1 MRVQQSLFTVL
12 VLLSISSK
20 ISAQNIAVN
29 STGSLPDT
37 SAMLDVS
44 STVKGFLAPR
54 MTTAQRNAI
63 PLPATGLLI
72 YNTSTSAFNVNTGT
86 PNAPSWTVVGSSGS
100 TTNTLTSSI
109 NTLTSTVNGV
119 ASTAPA
125 VNTVSNSSNTNTL
138 STTVNGIT
146 GTGVSIINSNAL
158 SLSSTN
164 LTSTVNGV
172 ASSALDL
179 SPAISAN
186 TWSKSGNAG
195 TTAGTNFIGT
205 TDAVD
210 FVLKT
215 NNSERMRINSSGNL
229 SLTGTAS
236 GAMTDSVLTINTSNG
251 TVRYLSTGRFIIGGT
266 DWSVTGNSSTNASN
280 NFIGTTNAVDFVTR
294 TNNVERMR
302 VSSTG
307 YVGIG
312 TNAPTNALHVVASSN
327 PLLLSGV
334 QSGAT
339 TDSVLTINTTN
350 GIVRY
355 LNTNRFTSNSTWSLT
370 GNANTTAGTNFIG
383 TTNAIDFVT
392 KTNNTERL
400 RITSTGKI
408 GIGTTSP
415 NYFLHLHDATV
426 SPSSGTWMQI
436 SNNASGSGSYDGF
449 YYGVSASGAPEI
461 WAENN
466 LDIVTGSGTT
476 NKYTMR
482 LTSAGYVGIGTTSP
496 GSALDV
502 KGTIRLSGATSGY
515 VGFAPAAAAGT
526 TVYTLPSSDGTNG
539 QALTT
544 NGSGVLSWSTISSGG
559 SGSTGGWNL
568 SGNSGTGS
576 SNYIGTSD
584 NQPLTFKVNGAQ
596 AGYLGLTSSY
606 TTTFGIGAQATYQST
621 ALGASANANSGN
633 QAVAIGYTA
642 TASGYRSIA
651 IGSSAYANSSQN
663 EAIAI
668 GYNTEVDTYQGIA
681 IGSGASTSSGNATLA
696 VGVNAKATGYQ
707 ATAIGNGATA
717 TAQNSTAIGN
727 GASVSNANYISI
739 GNTSVTAIRGQVN
752 FTTYSD
758 GRFKTNI
765 KEDVHGLDFI
775 LKLRPVTYNW
785 DIHKF
790 NAYTRGG
797 EYTITNVAYNPDE
810 EEAIRKKESITYT
823 GFIAQEVEQAAKNAN
838 FNFSGVL
845 KPLNNKDAY
854 SLSYAEFVVPLVK
867 SVQELNEQNQQLSK
881 RLDEQQQLIE
891 NLIKQVN
898 ELKNK

>member
-1 MRVQQSLFTVL
+1 MRVQQSFFTVL
-12 VLLSISSK
+12 VLLITSSK

-63 PLPATGLLI
+63 PLPATGLLV

-86 PNAPSWTVVGSSGS
+86 PNAPSWTPVGAAGS
-100 TTNTLTSSI
+100 TTNTLISNT
-109 NTLTSTVNGV
+109 NTLTSTVNGIAAT
-119 ASTAPA
+119 ASA
-125 VNTVSNSSNTNTL
+125 VNSVSNSSNANTL
-138 STTVNGIT
+138 STTVNGVT
-146 GTGVSIINSNAL
+146 GTGASIINTNTL
-158 SLSSTN
+158 SLNSVN
-164 LTSTVNGV
+164 LTSTVNGI

-186 TWSKSGNAG
+186 AWAKSGNAG
-195 TTAGTNFIGT
+195 TTAGTHFIGT

-210 FVLKT
+210 LVLKT
-215 NNSERMRINSSGNL
+215 NNSERMRINSNGNL
-229 SLTGTAS
+229 LLSGTAA
-236 GAMTDSVLTINTSNG
+236 GTMTDSILTINTSNG
-251 TVRYLSTGRFIIGGT
+251 TVRYLSTGRFTSGGT
-266 DWSVTGNSSTNASN
+266 NWSVAGNASTSAST

-294 TNNVERMR
+294 TNNLERMR
-302 VSSTG
+302 VSS
-307 YVGIG
+307 
-312 TNAPTNALHVVASSN
+312 S
-327 PLLLSGV
+327 
-334 QSGAT
+334 
-339 TDSVLTINTTN
+339 
-350 GIVRY
+350 
-355 LNTNRFTSNSTWSLT
+355 
-370 GNANTTAGTNFIG
+370 
-383 TTNAIDFVT
+383 
-392 KTNNTERL
+392 
-400 RITSTGKI
+400 
-408 GIGTTSP
+408 
-415 NYFLHLHDATV
+415 
-426 SPSSGTWMQI
+426 
-436 SNNASGSGSYDGF
+436 
-449 YYGVSASGAPEI
+449 
-461 WAENN
+461 
-466 LDIVTGSGTT
+466 
-476 NKYTMR
+476 
-482 LTSAGYVGIGTTSP
+482 GYVGIGTTSP

-515 VGFAPAAAAGT
+515 VGFTPAAAAGS

-544 NGSGVLSWSTISSGG
+544 NGSGVLSWSTISS
-559 SGSTGGWNL
+559 SGSSGSSGGWSL
-568 SGNSGTGS
+568 SGNSSTSS

-584 NQPLTFKVNGAQ
+584 NQPLTFKVNGTQ

-606 TTTFGIGAQATYQST
+606 TTTFGIGAKATYQST

-633 QAVAIGYTA
+633 QAVAIGYAA
-642 TASGYRSIA
+642 TASGFRSIA
-651 IGSSAYANSSQN
+651 IGSSAYSNSSQN

-707 ATAIGNGATA
+707 ATAIGNDATA

-758 GRFKTNI
+758 GRFKTNV
-765 KEDVHGLDFI
+765 KEDVRGLDFI

-797 EYTITNVAYNPDE
+797 EYTITNIAYNPDE

-823 GFIAQEVEQAAKNAN
+823 GFIAQEVEQAAKNVH

-845 KPLNNKDAY
+845 KPVNNKDAY

-881 RLDEQQQLIE
+881 RLNEQQQLIE
-891 NLIKQVN
+891 NLIKEVN